1 VSQELQHSFTFVVP
15 TAGNS
20 NIMERNFFASP
31 CFQGLSKDRFLIQRD
46 FRSAAEAY
54 NDAIERA
61 NSDLIIF
68 SHQDMIFPESWLV
81 DLGKAIEWLDTNDQK
96 WGVLGCYG
104 VTEEG
109 VGHGYIYSPGRGLI
123 GKALQQPIRVQT
135 LDEIVLIIRRSSG
148 LRFDP
153 DLPHFHLYGT
163 DICLRA
169 AQLGMMSYAIPAFCI
184 HNAHQ
189 YIVLPK
195 EFYDCYRHIQHKWR
209 DVLPVHTSCLNV
221 TRSNTNLYKRRAR
234 ELYLQIRRRGFIAPR
249 TEDVPKLIED
259 ALVEFL
265 YNRQQ

>member
-1 VSQELQHSFTFVVP
+1 MNKEFQDSIIFVVP
-15 TAGNS
+15 TVSGS
-20 NIMERNFFASP
+20 NILEKNFFASP

-46 FRSAAEAY
+46 FRSAGEAY

-61 NSDLIIF
+61 NSELLVF
-68 SHQDMIFPESWLV
+68 AHQDMIFPESWFA
-81 DLGKAIEWLDTNDQK
+81 DLAQAIEWLDARDPN

-104 VTEEG
+104 VNEEG
-109 VGHGYIYSPGRGLI
+109 SGKGCIYSPGRGII
-123 GKALQQPIRVQT
+123 GKALQQPTRVQT
-135 LDEIVLIIRRSSG
+135 LDEIVLVLRRSSG

-163 DICLRA
+163 DICLQA
-169 AQLGMMSYAIPAFCI
+169 AQLGMTSYAIPAYCI

-195 EFYDCYRHIQHKWR
+195 EFYDCYRYIQHKWR
-209 DVLPVHTSCLNV
+209 EVLPVHTSCLNV
-221 TRSNTNLYKRRAR
+221 TRSNTHLYKRRAR

-259 ALVEFL
+259 ALLQFST
-265 YNRQQ
+265 